1 MDLEKIKQRMIEG
14 GFLTLL
20 GHIDIHLK
28 NEDSKQLFQR
38 ELWALLEGE
47 DFNLHFQ
54 KSPRPC
60 EPFLSA
66 GQQELHAIDTHLRA
80 L

>member
-47 DFNLHFQ
+47 DFNLHF
-54 KSPRPC
+54 
-60 EPFLSA
+60 
-66 GQQELHAIDTHLRA
+66 
-80 L
+80 